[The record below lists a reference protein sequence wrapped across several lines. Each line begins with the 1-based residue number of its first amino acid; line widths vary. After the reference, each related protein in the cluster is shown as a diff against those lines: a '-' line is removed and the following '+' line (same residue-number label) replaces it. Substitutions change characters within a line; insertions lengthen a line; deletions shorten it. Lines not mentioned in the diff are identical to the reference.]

1 MFTTYTPLLL
11 SFFLF
16 FCGNLEVKKEKI
28 TSNTTT
34 KHSKKHA
41 NFNDYWYAGKAEIT
55 SYTLSQARYGDVYEG
70 TAVTI
75 FVTEDFLPKKQV
87 KADYSDKNNIPVLK
101 LNSTKKFT
109 TGIYPYSVMTS
120 TFTPIN
126 NNQNALKISLSS
138 QEWCGNTFVQL
149 NNRVNYQVQFFS
161 YFETNSDR
169 KITLK
174 KLPLENDFW
183 TKLRINPKSI
193 KTGRYQVIPSME
205 FLALNHQKIKEYDAE
220 VSLIEKGDFIYFSVF
235 YPSLKRKLSIQV
247 TSVFP
252 YTIEGW
258 EEITN
263 NRGKKLTSRATKI
276 KTIQSAYWAKN
287 GVTDTKERKELGL

>member
-34 KHSKKHA
+34 KHLKKHP

-101 LNSTKKFT
+101 LNSTKNFT
-109 TGIYPYSVMTS
+109 TGIYPYSIMTS

-220 VSLIEKGDFIYFSVF
+220 VSLIEKGDFTYFSVF

-258 EEITN
+258 EEVTI
-263 NRGKKLTSRATKI
+263 NRGKTQNTKATKI